1 MKDQVEIINIKW
13 EGPLTPE
20 EAYEKND
27 TSDYGVYQYY
37 GDHPVYGLD
46 VLLEIGT
53 TSAIGKTPEQTFGKR
68 LKVHD
73 FQHWNQNIQIY
84 LGRICID
91 KKATEP
97 SDKEWSIL
105 IDRAGK
111 LLVYACWPAS
121 NSTGITNPLGA
132 GRHEKLLILNWGK
145 YRSLLPEVSGYRFT
159 KDSLDGSFRPIGQ

>member
-1 MKDQVEIINIKW
+1 MAEIEIVNIKW
-13 EGPLTPE
+13 EGPLTFK
-20 EAYEKND
+20 EAYKKNGP
-27 TSDYGVYQYY
+27 SDYGVYQYY

-46 VLLEIGT
+46 VLLYIGT
-53 TSAIGKTPEQTFGKR
+53 TSANRMTPEQTFGKR

-73 FQHWNQNIQIY
+73 FEHWNQNIQIY
-84 LGRICID
+84 LGRICIEEGS
-91 KKATEP
+91 ARP
-97 SDKEWSIL
+97 SDEEWSSM

-111 LLVYACWPAS
+111 LLVYACWPAN
-121 NSTGITNPLGA
+121 NSTWITNPPGA